1 MIARFVQILNSIF
14 QSILCS
20 SLSKNDLDFFS
31 PFKLVLNFLFHIL
44 VFAYMKSVGLE
55 VPNVEV
61 RFEDLNVVADVQT
74 GSRALPTLI
83 NYTRDVL
90 EVEYFVLLPFLT
102 VLDKT

>member
-1 MIARFVQILNSIF
+1 
-14 QSILCS
+14 
-20 SLSKNDLDFFS
+20 
-31 PFKLVLNFLFHIL
+31 
-44 VFAYMKSVGLE
+44 MKSVGLE

-102 VLDKT
+102 VLDKTWLAVSGCQNFLPFIAIDLQVTTIYDVNLIIANAEYPY